1 MTKLKKRPR
10 IKSVLKRYSHKGCDT
25 SKGLLRSKSNNYSKG
40 REFIEEIWDKYAYY
54 FETHMKA
61 SFYDFYAEM
70 VTGYYLADKQGFE
83 LHNKD
88 VMGSYPNAQDNKHG
102 PDFKIASSPI
112 WVECISVED
121 IADSGRIE
129 RTLELDGS
137 LSNEQRRIGK
147 DKDLSLMN
155 PVRAKSKKYRKY
167 IEEGI
172 VSLSDYNVISLSLHK
187 VAHKMSREQIESGL
201 KDVFDVF
208 EMEEIYGVLCF
219 YGDFEHS
226 RSLFIKN
233 PYNHHKN
240 AIFKP

>member
-1 MTKLKKRPR
+1 MSKLKKRPR

-25 SKGLLRSKSNNYSKG
+25 SKGLLRSKSHNYSKG

-70 VTGYYLADKQGFE
+70 VTGYYLAEKQGFE

-88 VMGSYPNAQDNKHG
+88 TMGMYPNAQDNKHG
-102 PDFKIASSPI
+102 PDFKIANEPV

-121 IADSGRIE
+121 IADEGRIE
-129 RTLELDGS
+129 RTLELDS
-137 LSNEQRRIGK
+137 LLNDEQRRIGK
-147 DKDLSLMN
+147 MKNLTLMN
-155 PVRAKSKKYRKY
+155 PVRAKSKKFRKY

-172 VSLSDYNVISLSLHK
+172 VSKEDYCVISLSLHK
-187 VAHKMSREQIESGL
+187 VAHKMSREQIENCL
-201 KDVFDVF
+201 KDIFEVF

-219 YGDFEHS
+219 YGDFEQS
-226 RSLFIKN
+226 RSLFVKN
-233 PYNHHKN
+233 PNNIHKN